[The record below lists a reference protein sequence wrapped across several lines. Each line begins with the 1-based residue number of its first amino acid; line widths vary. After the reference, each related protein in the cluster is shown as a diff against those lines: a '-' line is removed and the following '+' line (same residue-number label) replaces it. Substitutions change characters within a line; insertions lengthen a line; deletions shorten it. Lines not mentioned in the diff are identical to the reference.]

1 MTAFLWQRNCTGNA
15 IMVENLGASIERY
28 MNLLSTRQKLVAA
41 NIANADTPGYQTKD
55 IDFQTELE
63 NQVGNSNPNVME
75 VPGLKTKND
84 GNNVNVDR
92 EARLL
97 AENALR
103 FNVASNLARAELSLV
118 RSAIQED
125 KSS

>member
-1 MTAFLWQRNCTGNA
+1 
-15 IMVENLGASIERY
+15 MVENLGASIERY

-55 IDFQTELE
+55 IDFQAELE
-63 NQVGNSNPNVME
+63 NQVANSNPNVMD

-103 FNVASNLARAELSLV
+103 FSVASTLAKAELSMV

-125 KSS
+125 KSA